1 MCSHHKYTAGSLGCF
16 NFFYLFFKIC
26 KKVHIA
32 MPTTIFEPE
41 EFYVADQ
48 AQKI

>member
-1 MCSHHKYTAGSLGCF
+1 MCSHRKYTAGSLGCF
-16 NFFYLFFKIC
+16 NFFYFFFKIC